1 MKKAVCFSLAFIAAV
16 FAAAVLLLF
25 FEPEILRLVELV
37 KALLSTIFEQIEALP
52 LWAYPLACFLLPIFV
67 LPITPVYFAAGASG
81 ENILFV
87 IFLCYVGV
95 VFNMA
100 FSYFIS
106 RKFADFARKVL
117 SRRGIEIPN
126 ISKKSGADFVF
137 LVRMIPG
144 NPLCVQ
150 NYLLGLSGVD
160 FKKYMAISM
169 IIQAFHVSGYIYFS
183 EGIVRGDFASLIFGA
198 SLICVFIAAAR
209 ILKRRKQYGI
219 SEIER

>member
-1 MKKAVCFSLAFIAAV
+1 MKKALCFSLAFLAAAFAAV
-16 FAAAVLLLF
+16 VLF
-25 FEPEILRLVELV
+25 SVFEPEILGFAEFV
-37 KALLSTIFEQIEALP
+37 KKQISPLFARIESLP

-67 LPITPVYFAAGASG
+67 LPITPVYFAAGASNA
-81 ENILFV
+81 NILLV
-87 IFLCYVGV
+87 IFLCYFGV
-95 VFNMA
+95 VLNMA

-106 RKFADFARKVL
+106 RKFSDFARGIL
-117 SRRGIEIPN
+117 NRRGAEIPN
-126 ISKKSGADFVF
+126 ISEKSATDIVF

-160 FKKYMAISM
+160 FKKYMEVSM
-169 IIQAFHVSGYIYFS
+169 IVQAFHVSGYIYFS
-183 EGIVRGDFASLIFGA
+183 EGIVRGDFTALIFGA

>member
-1 MKKAVCFSLAFIAAV
+1 MKKAVCFSLAFLAAV

-25 FEPEILRLVELV
+25 FEPEILRLAEFV
-37 KALLSTIFEQIEALP
+37 KALLSAIFEQIEALP

-81 ENILFV
+81 ENILLV
-87 IFLCYVGV
+87 IFLCYADV

-117 SRRGIEIPN
+117 SRRGVEIPN

-160 FKKYMAISM
+160 FKKYMFISM
-169 IIQAFHVSGYIYFS
+169 VIQAFHVSGYIYFS

>member
-1 MKKAVCFSLAFIAAV
+1 MKKAVYFSLAFIAAV

-117 SRRGIEIPN
+117 SRRGVEIPN

-169 IIQAFHVSGYIYFS
+169 IIQAFHVFGYIYFS